1 MMTSRTAINAFLTMR
16 KLTDEEKQKRV
27 QHFQKV
33 IKYRSWF
40 GWVFTVVGG
49 TLFGV
54 GLQNTE
60 IPLIMINGVLFFGY
74 GLFMVRQTKRA
85 RESLDRGEC

>member
-1 MMTSRTAINAFLTMR
+1 MR

-27 QHFQKV
+27 QHFRKV

-49 TLFGV
+49 ILFGV
-54 GLQNTE
+54 GLKNSE
-60 IPLIMINGVLFFGY
+60 FPLVMINGVLFFGY

>member
-1 MMTSRTAINAFLTMR
+1 MR

-27 QHFQKV
+27 QHFRKV

-49 TLFGV
+49 SLFGV

-74 GLFMVRQTKRA
+74 GLFMVRQTKKA

>member
-1 MMTSRTAINAFLTMR
+1 MR

-27 QHFQKV
+27 QHFRKV

-49 TLFGV
+49 SLFGV

-74 GLFMVRQTKRA
+74 GLFMVRQTKIA
-85 RESLDRGEC
+85 RESLDREEC

>member
-1 MMTSRTAINAFLTMR
+1 MMR

-27 QHFQKV
+27 QHFRKV

-49 TLFGV
+49 SLFGV

>member
-1 MMTSRTAINAFLTMR
+1 MR
-16 KLTDEEKQKRV
+16 KLTEEEKQKRV
-27 QHFQKV
+27 QHFRKV

-49 TLFGV
+49 SLFGV
-54 GLQNTE
+54 GLQNKE

-74 GLFMVRQTKRA
+74 GLFMVRQTKKA

>member
-1 MMTSRTAINAFLTMR
+1 MR

-27 QHFQKV
+27 QHFRKV

-49 TLFGV
+49 ILFGV
-54 GLQNTE
+54 GLKNSE
-60 IPLIMINGVLFFGY
+60 ILLIMINGVLFFGY

>member
-1 MMTSRTAINAFLTMR
+1 MR

-27 QHFQKV
+27 QHFRKV

-49 TLFGV
+49 ILFGV
-54 GLQNTE
+54 GLKNSE
-60 IPLIMINGVLFFGY
+60 ILLVMINGVLFFGY

>member
-1 MMTSRTAINAFLTMR
+1 MR

-27 QHFQKV
+27 QHFRKV

-49 TLFGV
+49 ILFGV
-54 GLQNTE
+54 GLKNSE
-60 IPLIMINGVLFFGY
+60 IPLVMINGVLFFGY
-74 GLFMVRQTKRA
+74 GLFMVRQTKKA

>member
-1 MMTSRTAINAFLTMR
+1 MR

-27 QHFQKV
+27 QHFRKV

-49 TLFGV
+49 ILFGV
-54 GLQNTE
+54 GLKNSE
-60 IPLIMINGVLFFGY
+60 ILLIMINGVLFFGY
-74 GLFMVRQTKRA
+74 GLFMVRQTKKA

>member
-1 MMTSRTAINAFLTMR
+1 MR

-27 QHFQKV
+27 QHFRKV

-49 TLFGV
+49 ILFGV
-54 GLQNTE
+54 GLKNSE
-60 IPLIMINGVLFFGY
+60 IPLVMINGVLFFGY

>member
-1 MMTSRTAINAFLTMR
+1 MR

-27 QHFQKV
+27 QHFRKV

-49 TLFGV
+49 SLFGL

>member
-1 MMTSRTAINAFLTMR
+1 MR

-27 QHFQKV
+27 QHFRKV

-40 GWVFTVVGG
+40 GWVFTVVGAI
-49 TLFGV
+49 LFGV
-54 GLQNTE
+54 GLKNSE
-60 IPLIMINGVLFFGY
+60 ILLIMINGVLFFGY

>member
-1 MMTSRTAINAFLTMR
+1 MR
-16 KLTDEEKQKRV
+16 KLTHEEKQKRV
-27 QHFQKV
+27 QHFRKV

-49 TLFGV
+49 SLFGI
-54 GLQNTE
+54 GLQNSET
-60 IPLIMINGVLFFGY
+60 PLIMINGALFFGY

>member
-1 MMTSRTAINAFLTMR
+1 MR

-27 QHFQKV
+27 QHFRKV

-40 GWVFTVVGG
+40 GWLFTVVGG
-49 TLFGV
+49 SLFVV
-54 GLQNTE
+54 GLQNSE

-85 RESLDRGEC
+85 RESLGRGEC